1 MVSVKGASAIASE
14 PRYISPSPWPIAS
27 GEPLRAPII
36 RSPWQRSVHR
46 VLRRCALEEVGIDQ
60 MSHGLGVGLAGEFR
74 ALLFEHLPQFAEI
87 LDDAVVNHRDV
98 VGRMRMRVGL

>member
-36 RSPWQRSVHR
+36 KFPWPLNTKASANAPRNCGS
-46 VLRRCALEEVGIDQ
+46 
-60 MSHGLGVGLAGEFR
+60 
-74 ALLFEHLPQFAEI
+74 
-87 LDDAVVNHRDV
+87 DAFTAS
-98 VGRMRMRVGL
+98 